1 MVADVLEDSESL
13 EWAITSEPIS
23 AHKDL
28 KFLYYSPVINAYLL
42 SR

>member
-28 KFLYYSPVINAYLL
+28 KTPSLNSYITPPS
-42 SR
+42 